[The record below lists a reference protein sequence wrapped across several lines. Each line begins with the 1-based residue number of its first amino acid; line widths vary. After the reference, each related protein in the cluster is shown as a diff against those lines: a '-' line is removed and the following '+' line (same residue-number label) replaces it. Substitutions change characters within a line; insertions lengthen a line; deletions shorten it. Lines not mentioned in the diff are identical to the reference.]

1 MPFKMIA
8 LRTVYRPDEGKEYF
22 RGASFTVKTE
32 LDKDRLLKARRA
44 KVDDTK
50 PVEPKRAPV
59 VQKVMTP
66 EPEPAPASE
75 PEAAP
80 VGFASFP
87 DSNNTVEVH
96 RRNRYRRTD
105 VRSED

>member
-1 MPFKMIA
+1 MTFKMIA
-8 LRTVYRPDEGKEYF
+8 IRTVYRPDEAKEYQK
-22 RGASFTVKTE
+22 GQSFTVKSE
-32 LDKDRLLKARRA
+32 ADKNRLLKARRA
-44 KVDDTK
+44 KVDDAK
-50 PVEPKRAPV
+50 PAEPKRAPV

-66 EPEPAPASE
+66 EPAPTPE

-96 RRNRYRRTD
+96 RRNRYRRND
-105 VRSED
+105 LRSED

>member
-8 LRTVYRPDEGKEYF
+8 IRPIYRPDEAKEYQK
-22 RGASFTVKTE
+22 GQSFTVASETE
-32 LDKDRLLKARRA
+32 KNRLLKTRRA

-50 PVEPKRAPV
+50 AAEPKRAPV

-66 EPEPAPASE
+66 EPAPAPA
-75 PEAAP
+75 PEHEVAP

-96 RRNRYRRTD
+96 RRNRYRRSD